1 MIFYFFIMTTSQKYT
16 NPQLRDMIQELTIK
30 GVIDYDQRK
39 EFMES
44 LYHKYRVHPWTEDDK
59 KQSRKE
65 SKRRQ
70 YIRQKLIKLYKKEF
84 P

>member
-1 MIFYFFIMTTSQKYT
+1 MIFYLFIMTTSQKYT
-16 NPQLRDMIQELTIK
+16 NPQLRDMIQELTLK

-44 LYHKYRVHPWTEDDK
+44 LYHKFRVHPWTEDDK

-65 SKRRQ
+65 SEKRR

>member
-1 MIFYFFIMTTSQKYT
+1 MTTSQKYT
-16 NPQLRDMIQELTIK
+16 NPQLRDMIQELTLK

-44 LYHKYRVHPWTEDDK
+44 LYHKFRVHPWTEDDN

-65 SKRRQ
+65 SEKRR
-70 YIRQKLIKLYKKEF
+70 YIRKKLIKLYKKEF